1 MLRCLLDLLSYKQIS
16 KDMIKKTFTITPESG
31 SNNGSISINAKFNT
45 DINSVQ
51 ETIAI
56 TGGGINKSIN
66 LFQKGYVDVYTDWA
80 KRVDSNWSLE
90 GNFVFPDVFYGK
102 GTTTQYAKF
111 PVDKSWS
118 YDGNTA
124 NPSSSISGAL
134 IDLATNRQINRSTA
148 TNKTYNY
155 KLNDNIIKA
164 NGCWVFSVVLNRN
177 TGNTDS
183 IELYTGDSSTCELC
197 VNDFQLKLATG
208 SPNIS
213 EFEAYLQILGWKVE
227 IVNNNQNNWI
237 KFKRYADDC
246 ASVPL
251 FVKMMRQ
258 KSEPNVSDTC
268 NLIIA

>member
-1 MLRCLLDLLSYKQIS
+1 
-16 KDMIKKTFTITPESG
+16 MIKKTFTITPESG
-31 SNNGSISINAKFNT
+31 SNNGSISIDAKANT
-45 DINSVQ
+45 DINAVQ

-56 TGGGINKSIN
+56 TGGDITKSIN

-80 KRVDSNWSLE
+80 KRVDSKWSLE
-90 GNFVFPDVFYGK
+90 GDFIFPDVFYGK
-102 GTTTQYAKF
+102 GDTTQPIKF
-111 PVDKSWS
+111 PVDKVWI
-118 YDGNTA
+118 YDGKTS
-124 NPSSSISGAL
+124 NPSPSISGAL
-134 IDLATNRQINRSTA
+134 IDLASNRQINRSIA

-155 KLNDNIIKA
+155 KLNDNIIKT

-177 TGNTDS
+177 IVNNDS

-197 VNDFQLKLATG
+197 VNDFQLRLATG

-213 EFEAYLQILGWKVE
+213 EFEAYLQTLGWTVE
-227 IVNNNQNNWI
+227 IINNNQNNLI
-237 KFKRYADDC
+237 KFKRYTNDY

>member
-1 MLRCLLDLLSYKQIS
+1 
-16 KDMIKKTFTITPESG
+16 MIKKTFTITPESG
-31 SNNGSISINAKFNT
+31 SNNGSISINAKANT
-45 DINSVQ
+45 DTNNVQ
-51 ETIAI
+51 ETIVI
-56 TGGGINKSIN
+56 TGNGITKSIN
-66 LFQKGYVDVYTDWA
+66 LLQKANINIYTDWA

-90 GNFVFPDVFYGK
+90 GDFIFPDVFYGM
-102 GTTTQYAKF
+102 GTTTQPIKF
-111 PVDKSWS
+111 PVNKVWS
-118 YDGNTA
+118 YNGEIS
-124 NPSSSISGAL
+124 NPLSPSVPGAL
-134 IDLATNRQINRSTA
+134 IDLATNRQINRTIA

-155 KLNDNIIKA
+155 KLNDNIIKT

-177 TGNTDS
+177 IANNDS

-197 VNDFQLKLATG
+197 VNDFQLKLAAG

-213 EFEAYLQILGWKVE
+213 EFEAYLQILGWTVE

-237 KFKRYADDC
+237 KFKRYNDDY
-246 ASVPL
+246 AYVPL

>member
-1 MLRCLLDLLSYKQIS
+1 MLFEKQLLLQ
-16 KDMIKKTFTITPESG
+16 
-31 SNNGSISINAKFNT
+31 
-45 DINSVQ
+45 
-51 ETIAI
+51 
-56 TGGGINKSIN
+56 GGGDINKSIN
-66 LFQKGYVDVYTDWA
+66 LLQKGYVDVYTDWA

-90 GNFVFPDVFYGK
+90 GYFIFPDVFYDN
-102 GTTTQYAKF
+102 GTTTQPIKF
-111 PVDKSWS
+111 PVDKTWI
-118 YDGNTA
+118 YDGKTA
-124 NPSSSISGAL
+124 KLRSSISDAF
-134 IDLATNRQINRSTA
+134 IDLASNRQINKSIA

-155 KLNDNIIKA
+155 KLNDNIIKT

-177 TGNTDS
+177 TVNNDS

-197 VNDFQLKLATG
+197 VNDFQLKIATG

-213 EFEAYLQILGWKVE
+213 EFEAYLQTLGWTVE
-227 IVNNNQNNWI
+227 IINNQNNWI
-237 KFKRYADDC
+237 KFKRYANDY

>member
-1 MLRCLLDLLSYKQIS
+1 
-16 KDMIKKTFTITPESG
+16 MIKKTFTITPESG
-31 SNNGSISINAKFNT
+31 SNNGSISINAKANT
-45 DINSVQ
+45 DINAVQ
-51 ETIAI
+51 EIIAI

-90 GNFVFPDVFYGK
+90 GNFIFPDVFYGE
-102 GTTTQYAKF
+102 GTTTQPIKF
-111 PVDKSWS
+111 PVDKVWI
-118 YDGNTA
+118 YDGKTSKLN
-124 NPSSSISGAL
+124 SSISGAL
-134 IDLATNRQINRSTA
+134 IDLASNRQINRSIA

-155 KLNDNIIKA
+155 KLNDKIIKT

-177 TGNTDS
+177 IGNNDS
-183 IELYTGDSSTCELC
+183 IELYTNDSSTCELC
-197 VNDFQLKLATG
+197 VNDFQLRLATG

-213 EFEAYLQILGWKVE
+213 EFEAYLQTLGWTVE
-227 IVNNNQNNWI
+227 IINNNQNNRI
-237 KFKRYADDC
+237 KFKRYANDY

-268 NLIIA
+268 NLVIA

>member
-1 MLRCLLDLLSYKQIS
+1 
-16 KDMIKKTFTITPESG
+16 MIKKTFTITPESG
-31 SNNGSISINAKFNT
+31 SNNGSISINAKANI
-45 DINSVQ
+45 DANAVQ

-56 TGGGINKSIN
+56 TGDSITRSIN
-66 LFQKGYVDVYTDWA
+66 LLQKGNDNVYTNWA

-90 GNFVFPDVFYGK
+90 GNFIFPDVFYGM
-102 GTTTQYAKF
+102 GTTTQPIKF
-111 PVDKSWS
+111 PVDKVWS
-118 YDGNTA
+118 YDGTIA
-124 NPSSSISGAL
+124 KPLGPSVPGAL
-134 IDLATNRQINRSTA
+134 IDLATNRQINRSIA

-155 KLNDNIIKA
+155 KLNDNIIKT

-177 TGNTDS
+177 IVNNDS

-197 VNDFQLKLATG
+197 VNDFQLRLATG

-213 EFEAYLQILGWKVE
+213 EFEVYLQNLGWTVE

-237 KFKRYADDC
+237 KFKRYNDDY
-246 ASVPL
+246 AYVPL